1 MAAAQITPASD
12 LDVINGNINLHLIEV
27 DKVTQA
33 DWVELSYPVLWFM
46 TNDLTGIPEAA
57 PSHPVVAIN
66 HGATVTATE
75 TSITITTGTKTQWP
89 TTGTS
94 FYVRVDNEIME
105 VSAWTDTTITV
116 RRGAMGTTA
125 ATHADAQNL
134 YVLNSIIL
142 GDTTVNKVNILAA
155 TRAVS

>member
-1 MAAAQITPASD
+1 MSAAQITPVSD
-12 LDVINGNINLHLIEV
+12 LDVVNGNINIHLIEV
-27 DKVTQA
+27 DKVTQS
-33 DWVELSYPVLWFM
+33 DWIELGYPILWFRAE
-46 TNDLTGIPEAA
+46 DLTGVVETAA
-57 PSHPVVAIN
+57 LYPVVVIN

-75 TSITITTGTKTQWP
+75 TSITVTTGTKTQWP
-89 TTGTS
+89 ATGTS

-105 VSAWTDTTITV
+105 VSAWTDTTTTV

-125 ATHADAQNL
+125 ATHSDGVSM

-142 GDTTVNKVNILAA
+142 GDATLSKVNILAV